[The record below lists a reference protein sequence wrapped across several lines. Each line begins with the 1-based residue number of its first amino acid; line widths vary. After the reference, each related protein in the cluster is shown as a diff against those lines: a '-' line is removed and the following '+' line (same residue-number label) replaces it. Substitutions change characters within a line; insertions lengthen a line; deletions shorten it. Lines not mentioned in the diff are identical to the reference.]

1 MINANINSA
10 QAVWENPIML
20 IGARTLAEY
29 VMHIVIDRHRSVEIV
44 SVAVIRERSR
54 HDIGSK
60 GPPVI

>member
-44 SVAVIRERSR
+44 SVAVFRGKISTRHRE
-54 HDIGSK
+54 
-60 GPPVI
+60 